1 MIRSTPLIRK
11 AMVACLACLTGL
23 SLVACSDLSALSGRA
38 ATSGAKAGSCDK
50 DLGPTGNTRL
60 ATIQQ
65 LLDDKKPYAALAE
78 LDALGADSPKAILLR
93 AEALRQ
99 VERHGEARAQYDR
112 LLNTCLAASAHHG
125 LGLMAAKD
133 GHLKEAIQS
142 LQAARLALP
151 TDANVRNDYGYALLL
166 DRRWNDAQFEFLT
179 VLDLMPNDAR
189 ASRNLLL
196 LALAQGKT
204 DLAQQLANKLK
215 LDPASLQRM
224 GAQATEIR
232 QSAAALLPPG
242 SAAPIPPLTASSAER

>member
-1 MIRSTPLIRK
+1 MMRSHLLIRMGFL
-11 AMVACLACLTGL
+11 ACVACLTCSG
-23 SLVACSDLSALSGRA
+23 LVACSELSTVGGHGNASG
-38 ATSGAKAGSCDK
+38 GKVGSCDK

-99 VERHGEARAQYDR
+99 VERHGEARTQYDR

-125 LGLMAAKD
+125 LGLMEAKD
-133 GHLKEAIQS
+133 GHVKEAIQS
-142 LQAARLALP
+142 LQAARQALP

-166 DRRWNDAQFEFLT
+166 DRRWDDAQFEFLT
-179 VLDLMPNDAR
+179 VLDLVPNDAR

-215 LDPASLQRM
+215 LDPASMERM
-224 GAQATEIR
+224 GAQAAEIR
-232 QSAAALLPPG
+232 HPAAAPLPPG